1 MTGGLDT
8 DALKTFIQT
17 HAAGSLAGA
26 ARRLKITSMA
36 ATRRL
41 AALEAE
47 LGVRL
52 MHRSTRSVSLTP
64 EGETF
69 LPYAT
74 SIVEAA
80 EAGRAVLVPSEQG
93 ATGLLRATVSSAFGR
108 KVVMP
113 IIPALLA
120 ENPGLSIDLE
130 LSDGVTDLIS
140 RGMDVAI
147 RIAPLRDSGLIARKL
162 AENRRVLCAAP
173 AYLDRRGRPW
183 RVEDLAHH
191 DCITLSGAPYWPFV
205 VAGRDRLV
213 RVVGRFS
220 SNSVEGTH
228 EACVGG
234 VGLTLLSTWD
244 VAAELSDGRLVSI
257 DLNEPVAQERAIWAV
272 YPKARHTLPKLH
284 VFLSR
289 LRERLRI

>member
-1 MTGGLDT
+1 
-8 DALKTFIQT
+8 
-17 HAAGSLAGA
+17 
-26 ARRLKITSMA
+26 
-36 ATRRL
+36 
-41 AALEAE
+41 
-47 LGVRL
+47 
-52 MHRSTRSVSLTP
+52 VSLTP

-93 ATGLLRATVSSAFGR
+93 ATGLLRATVPAAFGR

-183 RVEDLAHH
+183 QVEDLVHH
-191 DCITLSGAPYWPFV
+191 DCITLSGVPYWPFV
-205 VAGRDRLV
+205 VAGRHRLV

-234 VGLTLLSTWD
+234 VGLALLSTWD
-244 VAAELSDGRLVSI
+244 VAAELSDGKLVSI

-289 LRERLRI
+289 LQERVRI